1 MKGDLPKMYRSN
13 LMIGIDGEDTINSA
27 SCEDMHK
34 EQIGILPQMYFP
46 RGLKT
51 GISMLAI
58 LTLTNTVLIDDAF
71 AKAKATPSAI
81 IEKAEG
87 TVSYQAFAESL
98 EDKMTDD
105 EFDKAMATLKEIWRL
120 CPEDLPE
127 DLSTKHD
134 HYLGI

>member
-1 MKGDLPKMYRSN
+1 MYRSN

-27 SCEDMHK
+27 SCEYMHK
-34 EQIGILPQMYFP
+34 EQIGILPQMYFF

-58 LTLTNTVLIDDAF
+58 LTLANTVLIDDAL
-71 AKAKATPSAI
+71 ANTKATPSAI

-87 TVSYQAFAESL
+87 TVSYQVLAESL

-105 EFDKAMATLKEIWRL
+105 EFNTAMAALKDIWRL
-120 CPEDLPE
+120 CPEDLPK

-134 HYLGI
+134 HYLGR

>member
-1 MKGDLPKMYRSN
+1 MYRSN

-27 SCEDMHK
+27 SCEYMHK
-34 EQIGILPQMYFP
+34 EQISILPQMYFP

-58 LTLTNTVLIDDAF
+58 LTLANTVLIDDAF
-71 AKAKATPSAI
+71 AKTKATPSAM

-87 TVSYQAFAESL
+87 NVSYQVFAESL

-105 EFDKAMATLKEIWRL
+105 EFNKAMAALKEIWRL
-120 CPEDLPE
+120 CPEGLPT

-134 HYLGI
+134 HYLGR

>member
-1 MKGDLPKMYRSN
+1 
-13 LMIGIDGEDTINSA
+13 MIGIDGEDTINSA
-27 SCEDMHK
+27 SCEYMHK

-87 TVSYQAFAESL
+87 TVSYQVFAESL

-120 CPEDLPE
+120 CPEDLPK

-134 HYLGI
+134 HYLGR

>member
-1 MKGDLPKMYRSN
+1 MYRSN

-27 SCEDMHK
+27 SCEYMHK

-87 TVSYQAFAESL
+87 TVSYQVLAESL

-105 EFDKAMATLKEIWRL
+105 EFNTAMAALKDIWRL
-120 CPEDLPE
+120 CPEDLPK

-134 HYLGI
+134 HYLGR

>member
-1 MKGDLPKMYRSN
+1 MYRSN

-27 SCEDMHK
+27 SCEYMHK

-87 TVSYQAFAESL
+87 TVSYQVFAESL

-120 CPEDLPE
+120 CPEDLPK

-134 HYLGI
+134 HYLGR